1 MSTTWLIYVSEL
13 FLLSHLDL
21 EQMAHIYFPNPQFK
35 LERKNV
41 QDSHSLF
48 VLILVIFL
56 VKPIPVLPLPLR
68 VSRESQGTVQQ
79 VTNVDRA
86 CLVMES
92 LHYETLKVEHLY
104 ITRRKQ

>member
-1 MSTTWLIYVSEL
+1 MSTTLLIYVSEL
-13 FLLSHLDL
+13 FLLNHLDL

-56 VKPIPVLPLPLR
+56 VKPYSCTPPP
-68 VSRESQGTVQQ
+68 SQSF
-79 VTNVDRA
+79 
-86 CLVMES
+86 L
-92 LHYETLKVEHLY
+92 
-104 ITRRKQ
+104 